1 MAREVISFKKNEVIF
16 KEGDM
21 ANCMY
26 DIHFGSV
33 GIFAGYGT
41 ENEKKL
47 TELKADDFFG
57 EMGMIEGYPRSA
69 TAVALEDDTKV
80 EVITAENF
88 GLYFHQ
94 KPAKVLMIMQH
105 MSQRIR
111 SLTNDYLE
119 ACRAI
124 SETVESENIAE
135 EKRGGL
141 KSKLKRFLD
150 DYTDAYKTL
159 ADAGVN
165 INYGF
170 YNGIWM

>member
-1 MAREVISFKKNEVIF
+1 MTKDIKYFNKNEVIF
-16 KEGDM
+16 KEGEM

-33 GIFAGYGT
+33 GIFAAYGT
-41 ENEKKL
+41 ENEKML
-47 TELKADDFFG
+47 TELKAEDFFG

-69 TAVALEDDTKV
+69 TAVALEDGTKV

-94 KPAKVLMIMQH
+94 KPAKVLMIMQQ

-111 SLTNDYLE
+111 GLTKDYLE

-124 SETVESENIAE
+124 TETVESEHISE
-135 EKRGGL
+135 EKRSGL
-141 KSKLKRFLD
+141 KAAFKKFMD
-150 DYTDAYKTL
+150 DYTEAYRTL
-159 ADAGVN
+159 ADTGANV
-165 INYGF
+165 NYGF